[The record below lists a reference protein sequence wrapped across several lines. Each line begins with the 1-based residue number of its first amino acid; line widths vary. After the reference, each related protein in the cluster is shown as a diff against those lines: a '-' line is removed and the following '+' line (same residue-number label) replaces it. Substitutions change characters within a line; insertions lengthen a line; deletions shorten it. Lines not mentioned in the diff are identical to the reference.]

1 MTSSP
6 LKNKVHPSIKEHL
19 RRQGFTTEQDIQ
31 QFLFPML
38 ADLPSPFLMKDMERA
53 AELIAEAIR
62 EQAQIIIWGDY
73 DVDGI
78 TATAL
83 LLLFF
88 EKLNIAV
95 DHHIPNR
102 LREGYGLNK
111 KTLSEIAER
120 NDRRKLLITVDCGI
134 SNHEEIAHAQGLGFT
149 VIVSDHHQPPEKEVT
164 ADAILNP
171 KQRSCDF
178 PCEELSGVGVAFY
191 LAAAIRSKLRTK
203 KCKISDS
210 CEPNMKSFMCL
221 VMLGTIADLVPLTGI
236 NRILVRAGME
246 SLVHDPIDGVV
257 ALLETLNISKDNLNA
272 ETIAFQVAPVIN
284 AAGRLGDPDI
294 ALKTLT
300 CTGSEAKRFA
310 RNLVTLNNKRKQIG
324 SEDLEAARSLCR
336 SMTTEGLKALV
347 LKGPFHEGLL
357 GITASRLVEE
367 YNLPALVC
375 SSNQKNLYLKGSG
388 RAPENFDLFSVLYS
402 CSRFLDKFGG
412 HRAAAGF
419 TIKADHF
426 AAFAKAFNDSA
437 ALEIFNKQHNNSILV
452 DKMLTLPVSEAFNP
466 ELLDN
471 LVQLEP
477 LGEGNPKPL
486 FVDADVRF
494 VSKKNFGKNG
504 EHIRGMLRGKFQN
517 IPFIGFN
524 VGRHVTDYHDNGGLS
539 IAYCHMLDT
548 YNNGVSWKLR
558 IEKFLS

>member
-6 LKNKVHPSIKEHL
+6 LKNQVHPSIKEHL
-19 RRQGFTTEQDIQ
+19 RRQGFTTDQDIQ

-53 AELIAEAIR
+53 ADLIAEAIHER
-62 EQAQIIIWGDY
+62 ADIIIWGDY

-88 EKLNIAV
+88 KKLNIAV

-111 KTLSEIAER
+111 KIISEIAER

-134 SNHEEIAHAQGLGFT
+134 SNHDEIAHAQSLGFT
-149 VIVSDHHQPPEKEVT
+149 VIVSDHHQPPEKAVA
-164 ADAILNP
+164 ADAVLNP
-171 KQRSCDF
+171 KQRSCVF
-178 PCEELSGVGVAFY
+178 PCAELSGVGVAFY
-191 LAAAIRSKLRTK
+191 LASAIRSKLRNKYNLT
-203 KCKISDS
+203 STT
-210 CEPNMKSFMCL
+210 CEPNMKSFLSL

-246 SLVHDPIDGVV
+246 ALVHDPIEGIV
-257 ALLETLNISKDNLNA
+257 ALLETLGIAKDTLNA
-272 ETIAFQVAPVIN
+272 ETISFQVAPVIN
-284 AAGRLGDPDI
+284 AAGRLGDPEI

-300 CTGSEAKRFA
+300 CTGSEAKHFA
-310 RNLVTLNNKRKQIG
+310 RNLVTLNSRRKAIG
-324 SEDLEAARSLCR
+324 SEDLETARALCR
-336 SMTTEGLKALV
+336 SMFTEGLKSIV
-347 LKGPFHEGLL
+347 LEGAFHEGLL

-375 SSNQKNLYLKGSG
+375 CSAKDALYLKGSG
-388 RAPENFDLFSVLYS
+388 RAPDNFDLYSVLSS
-402 CSRFLDKFGG
+402 CSRFLVTFGG

-419 TIKADHF
+419 TIRADHF
-426 AAFAKAFNDSA
+426 AAFAKAFNDLA
-437 ALEIFNKQHNNSILV
+437 ALEFFNKQHNNSMFV
-452 DKMLTLPVSEAFNP
+452 DTFLTLPVSEAFNP
-466 ELLDN
+466 ELLEN

-477 LGEGNPKPL
+477 LGEGNPKPI

-494 VSKKNFGKNG
+494 VSKKHFGKNG
-504 EHIRGMLRGKFQN
+504 EHIRGMLRGRFEN

-524 VGRHVTDYHDNGGLS
+524 VGRSVTDSYGNGGLS

-548 YNNGVSWKLR
+548 YNNNASWKLR
-558 IEKFLS
+558 IEHFFS

>member
-1 MTSSP
+1 MTTSP
-6 LKNKVHPSIKEHL
+6 HKNQIHPSIKEHL
-19 RRQGFTTEQDIQ
+19 RRQGLATDQDIH

-53 AELIAEAIR
+53 ADLIAEAIY
-62 EQAQIIIWGDY
+62 EQANIVIWGDY

-111 KTLSEIAER
+111 KVITEIANR
-120 NDRRKLLITVDCGI
+120 NERRKLLITVDCGI
-134 SNHEEIAHAQGLGFT
+134 SNHDEIAHAQGLGFT
-149 VIVSDHHQPPEKEVT
+149 VIVSDHHQPPEKEIT
-164 ADAILNP
+164 ADAVLNP

-178 PCEELSGVGVAFY
+178 PCSELSGVGVAFY
-191 LAAAIRSKLRTK
+191 LASAIRSKLRNRK
-203 KCKISDS
+203 DDKYAR
-210 CEPNMKSFMCL
+210 CEPNMKSFMSL

-246 SLVHDPIDGVV
+246 ALVHDPVDGIV
-257 ALLETLNISKDNLNA
+257 ALLETLGIPRNTLNA
-272 ETIAFQVAPVIN
+272 ETISFQVAPVIN

-300 CTGSEAKRFA
+300 GTGNEAKQFA
-310 RNLVTLNNKRKQIG
+310 KSLVTLNSRRKNIG
-324 SEDLEAARSLCR
+324 GDDLETARALCR

-357 GITASRLVEE
+357 GITAARLVEE

-375 SSNQKNLYLKGSG
+375 CAAKENVYLKGSG
-388 RAPENFDLFSVLYS
+388 RAPEHFDLFSVLSS
-402 CSRFLDKFGG
+402 CSRFLVKFGG

-419 TIKADHF
+419 TVKAEHF

-437 ALEIFNKQHNNSILV
+437 TLEFFNKQHNNSVL
-452 DKMLTLPVSEAFNP
+452 DHKLLTLPVSEAFNP
-466 ELLDN
+466 ELLKN

-477 LGEGNPKPL
+477 LGEGNPKPI
-486 FVDADVRF
+486 FVDADVCF
-494 VSKKNFGKNG
+494 VSRKHFGKNG
-504 EHIRGMLRGKFQN
+504 EHIRGMLRGRFEN

-524 VGRHVTDYHDNGGLS
+524 VGRNVTDAYDNGGLS

-548 YNNGVSWKLR
+548 YNNNVSWKLR
-558 IEKFLS
+558 IEKFFS